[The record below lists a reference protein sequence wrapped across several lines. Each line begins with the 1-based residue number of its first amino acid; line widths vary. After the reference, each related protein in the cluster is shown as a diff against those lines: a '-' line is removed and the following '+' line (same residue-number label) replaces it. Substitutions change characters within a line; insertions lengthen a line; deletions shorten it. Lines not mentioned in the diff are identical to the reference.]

1 MNNIPGYLI
10 NAECDLLASLAS
22 MVNAPGAIA
31 VEIGSL
37 HGKSSSIIAKAFNKG
52 TLHCIDPW
60 WGNDSSVKD
69 ITADEAI
76 RKSWPVPGTKNT
88 LEFFLEN
95 TADCKNIVTHKKLS
109 PSGITDLNI
118 KCDFLFLDGA
128 HTNPND
134 RENIDYWL
142 PRMNSRGIFAGHD
155 YNLHNNN
162 WPDVKE
168 NVIYLEQKLGK
179 QVINPPGTTIWYF
192 ICD

>member
-10 NAECDLLASLAS
+10 NSECFILDRMAKS
-22 MVNAPGAIA
+22 VNREGAIA

-37 HGKSSSIIAKAFNKG
+37 HGKSSSIIAKGMPLG

-60 WGNDSSVKD
+60 WGNDSSVVGISESDARAKC
-69 ITADEAI
+69 
-76 RKSWPVPGTKNT
+76 WPTPGTKNT
-88 LEFFLEN
+88 KEFFLSN
-95 TADCKNIVTHKKLS
+95 TQDCKNIIAHQRLS
-109 PSGITDLNI
+109 PQGIKYLDI

-142 PRMNSRGIFAGHD
+142 PKMNRSGIFAGHD
-155 YNLHNNN
+155 YNQYNDN

-168 NVIYLEQKLGK
+168 NVKYLESLLNKK
-179 QVINPPGTTIWYF
+179 VTNPPGTTIWYF

>member
-10 NAECDLLASLAS
+10 GAECLLLAELATKI
-22 MVNAPGAIA
+22 NKPGAVA

-37 HGKSSSIIAKAFNKG
+37 HGKSSSIIAKALTQG

-60 WGNDSSVKD
+60 WGNDSSVKG
-69 ITADEAI
+69 ITAEFASS
-76 RKSWPVPGTKNT
+76 KSWPIPGTMNT
-88 LEFFLEN
+88 LEFFLSN
-95 TADCKNIVTHKKLS
+95 VADCKNIVPHKRLS
-109 PSGITDLNI
+109 PQGIKHLDI

-128 HTNPND
+128 HTNPSD

-142 PRMNSRGIFAGHD
+142 PQMNPSGIFAGHD
-155 YNLHNNN
+155 YNLYNDN

-168 NVIYLEQKLGK
+168 NVKYLEQKLGK
-179 QVINPPGTTIWYF
+179 TVTNPPGTTIWYF